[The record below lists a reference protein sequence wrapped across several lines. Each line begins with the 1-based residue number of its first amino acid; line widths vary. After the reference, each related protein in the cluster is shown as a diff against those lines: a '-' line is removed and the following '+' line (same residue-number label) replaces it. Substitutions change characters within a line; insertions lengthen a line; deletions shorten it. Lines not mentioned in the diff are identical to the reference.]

1 MAKKGKKEIEAYI
14 KLQIPAGEAN
24 PSPPVGPALGQHGL
38 NIQEFCKSFNG
49 KTEKIEKGLK
59 VPVIISV
66 YNDKSFDF
74 VIKTTPAAILL
85 RKAAGIEKG
94 SGTPNSVKVGS
105 VTLQQVQ
112 DIAKAKMEDLNANSL
127 EAAVKIISGSAR
139 SMGIT
144 VEN

>member
-1 MAKKGKKEIEAYI
+1 MAKGKKEIEAYI

-49 KTEKIEKGLK
+49 KTEKIEKGMK

-66 YNDKSFDF
+66 YTDKSFDF
-74 VIKTTPAAILL
+74 VIKSTPAAILL

-94 SGTPNSVKVGS
+94 SATPNSVKVGT
-105 VTLQQVQ
+105 VTLAQVEE
-112 DIAKAKMEDLNANSL
+112 IAKTKMEDLNANTL

-144 VEN
+144 VEG

>member
-1 MAKKGKKEIEAYI
+1 MAKAKKEIESYI

-38 NIQEFCKSFNG
+38 NIQEFCKSFNS
-49 KTEKIEKGLK
+49 KTDKIEKGMK

-66 YNDKSFDF
+66 YTDKSFEF

-85 RKAAGIEKG
+85 RKAAGVEKG
-94 SGTPNSVKVGS
+94 SGTPNSEKVGS
-105 VTLQQVQ
+105 VTLQQVEE
-112 DIAKAKMEDLNANSL
+112 IAKTKMEDLNANTL

-144 VEN
+144 VEK

>member
-1 MAKKGKKEIEAYI
+1 MAKKGKKEIETYL

-38 NIQEFCKSFNG
+38 NIQEFCKAFNS
-49 KTEKIEKGLK
+49 KTEKIEKGMK

-105 VTLQQVQ
+105 VTLEQVEE
-112 DIAKAKMEDLNANSL
+112 IAKAKMEDLNANTL

>member
-14 KLQIPAGEAN
+14 KLQIPAGGAN
-24 PSPPVGPALGQHGL
+24 PSPPVGPALGQHGV

-49 KTEKIEKGLK
+49 RTEKIEKGMK

-66 YNDKSFDF
+66 YSDKSFDF
-74 VIKTTPAAILL
+74 IIKTTPAAILL

-94 SGTPNSVKVGS
+94 SATPNSVKVGS
-105 VTLQQVQ
+105 VTLQQVEE
-112 DIAKAKMEDLNANSL
+112 IAKAKMEDLNANTL
-127 EAAVKIISGSAR
+127 DAAVKIISGSAR

>member
-49 KTEKIEKGLK
+49 KTEKIEKGMK
-59 VPVIISV
+59 VPVVISV
-66 YNDKSFDF
+66 YSDKSFDF
-74 VIKTTPAAILL
+74 IIKTTPAAILL

-94 SGTPNSVKVGS
+94 SSTPNSVKVGS
-105 VTLQQVQ
+105 VTLQQVEE
-112 DIAKAKMEDLNANSL
+112 IAKVKMEDLNANTL